1 MIRTWH
7 STTRR
12 VSDLEIMKKRERERE
27 RFYNSTLKILTD

>member
-12 VSDLEIMKKRERERE
+12 VSDLEIMKERERE
-27 RFYNSTLKILTD
+27 RFYNRALKILTD